1 MILKR
6 FYHACNSFSV
16 GNELILAVVGGTVTS
31 AQTGADSNEF
41 LVYNPE
47 NDFVDPNWSN
57 LGATLDLPHTLN
69 GCLLV
74 SNGETLFFI
83 NTQGNAFWRLENTG
97 GLDGYKWINMS
108 QRLKTP
114 RSYAV
119 GVLIPDELASCNNTA
134 IEIQVTEG

>member
-57 LGATLDLPHTLN
+57 LGATLDLPHTQN
-69 GCLLV
+69 GYLLV

-97 GLDGYKWINMS
+97 LDGYKWINMS
-108 QRLKTP
+108 QRLETP